1 MTIALLL
8 TIVAA
13 IAGAL
18 SAAAR
23 TATKLKSQPTS
34 YQSNTV
40 QEAKF
45 EQADQTRL
53 QPDLD
58 SERPEPIEASKSSES
73 EASAQG
79 SEASTI
85 AIASMMPTTETDI
98 SLATSLRISDVV
110 ESDLSIESKPH
121 EHNHT
126 SVLEEI
132 GQLDHSEEQFSQLQQ
147 QATDPDHLVRLTV
160 AVELGE
166 MARQGQASDRVV
178 ALLNQLMQD
187 ADIEVRMQAGAALA
201 MVPMETSE

>member
-8 TIVAA
+8 TLIAA
-13 IAGAL
+13 IVGAI

-23 TATKLKSQPTS
+23 TATKLKSHPTP

-40 QEAKF
+40 QEAKIK
-45 EQADQTRL
+45 QANQTRL

-58 SERPEPIEASKSSES
+58 SERSEPVEASEFS
-73 EASAQG
+73 G
-79 SEASTI
+79 SETSTI
-85 AIASMMPTTETDI
+85 AISPKLPIAEPDI

-110 ESDLSIESKPH
+110 DSDLSIESKPQ
-121 EHNHT
+121 EHHHT

-166 MARQGQASDRVV
+166 MARQGQTSDRVI
-178 ALLNQLMQD
+178 ALLNQLMHD
-187 ADIEVRMQAGAALA
+187 ADMEVRMQAGAALA
-201 MVPMETSE
+201 LIPMEAIE